1 MDNIGMSFICDP
13 EDYEELAKE
22 IDKEYKSLY
31 DELKAKHEDN
41 FSPTAMIRTLTKFK
55 SEQVASLIGDKLSD
69 YDKKILSGVIERH
82 IAGVVFT
89 E

>member
-1 MDNIGMSFICDP
+1 MKNIGMSFICDP
-13 EDYEELAKE
+13 EDYEVIAKE
-22 IDKEYKSLY
+22 IDEEYKNLY
-31 DELKAKHEDN
+31 DKLKADRADD

-55 SEQVASLIGDKLSD
+55 SEQVASLIGYKLSD